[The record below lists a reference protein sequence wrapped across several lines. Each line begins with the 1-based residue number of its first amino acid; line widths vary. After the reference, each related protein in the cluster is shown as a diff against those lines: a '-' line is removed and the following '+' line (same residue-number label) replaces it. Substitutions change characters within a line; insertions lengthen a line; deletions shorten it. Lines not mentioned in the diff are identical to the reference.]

1 MDGLVDQ
8 KFNIRLVETVKKYP
22 VIYNCNIEGY
32 KKRPC
37 ILLRQIAWKSIGKE
51 LNCDPL
57 ALQKKWMHYRTHF
70 SQMMRQ
76 KQRGEYTS
84 PYYLSEHLQFLIPYL
99 KNTNESVAS
108 NTSIKGLKDDD
119 KGKEK
124 REVKQ
129 YETDAYQSG
138 DENITAEE
146 VDEMDQDLMH
156 LDNYSNDEVVSNE
169 ADVEVTKPHYSQNR
183 RSEVVHN
190 RSVALPP
197 THVASSCLG
206 NIDIEQLAADGDP
219 KLQFLL
225 SLLPD
230 LNVMSNSQMRYFK
243 CKVQEY
249 VGEILN

>member
-1 MDGLVDQ
+1 MMDSLQDH
-8 KFNIRLVETVKKYP
+8 KFNIRLVKTVKKYP
-22 VIYNCNIEGY
+22 VIYDCNIKGY
-32 KKRPC
+32 KKIPC
-37 ILLRQIAWKSIGKE
+37 VLLRRKAWKSIGKE
-51 LNCDPL
+51 LNCDPKTL
-57 ALQKKWMHYRTHF
+57 HQKWHQFRKYF
-70 SQMMRQ
+70 SHVMLL
-76 KQRGEYTS
+76 KQRGENA
-84 PYYLSEHLQFLIPYL
+84 PYYLSEHLKFLIPYL

-108 NTSIKGLKDDD
+108 NTSIKGIKDDD